1 MAKTTSGAKFKQYRK
16 SSPEGS
22 SAMIGV
28 VDTSALIRLFVPD
41 GTLPKDFE
49 EFLRGVERSLNI
61 AIAPELLLAEAA
73 NVINNKQLSEEL
85 SENESDQIL
94 SDVLSLPIRL
104 FPHRPI
110 LPRAFELARVHKLTV
125 YDTLYLALAE
135 EHGAVIFT
143 ADRKLLKAAAHLGL
157 R

>member
-1 MAKTTSGAKFKQYRK
+1 M
-16 SSPEGS
+16 
-22 SAMIGV
+22 
-28 VDTSALIRLFVPD
+28 
-41 GTLPKDFE
+41 
-49 EFLRGVERSLNI
+49 RGVERGLNI

-73 NVINNKQLSEEL
+73 NVINKKQISGEL
-85 SENESDQIL
+85 SESESDQL
-94 SDVLSLPIRL
+94 FSDILSLPIRL

-110 LPRAFELARVHKLTV
+110 LLRAFELARVHKLTV

-143 ADRKLLKAAAHLGL
+143 GDSKLLKAATHLGL

>member
-1 MAKTTSGAKFKQYRK
+1 
-16 SSPEGS
+16 
-22 SAMIGV
+22 MIGV

-41 GTLPKDFE
+41 GALPNDFE
-49 EFLRGVERSLNI
+49 GFLRGVERGLNI

-73 NVINNKQLSEEL
+73 NVINKKQLTGEL
-85 SENESDQIL
+85 SESEGDQLLSDIL
-94 SDVLSLPIRL
+94 SVPIRL

-110 LPRAFELARVHKLTV
+110 LMRAFELAREHNLTV

-143 ADRKLLKAAAHLGL
+143 GDRKLLSIAERLKLQ
-157 R
+157 